1 MYNKEEKNNP
11 ASAGEQRNAKT
22 VPPLNPEQERERK
35 KKLIGFIFYSAMLL
49 LIFTVIYFL
58 FFGKKETEPGEGA
71 LQTDLPA
78 PAERQIG
85 PKAKEYEQVEG
96 LKFFDPAEEQSL
108 EDMFDEAINSEKK
121 KKNSPT
127 ANEQFEE
134 SSRKSIEM
142 IDSLM
147 NHLDNISQKSGQP
160 SPMSLAGDTTANG
173 MPSIAAS
180 AGENSEI
187 KELKKQI
194 AELKIQQQKDDV
206 TKRLIAAATGSAYPS
221 IGDTNPDHRT
231 QDHPVLPVK
240 PVKRG
245 NRRDV
250 VSSLSHAERRGGFY
264 GFGTTE
270 RAEINTIRATTYGK
284 QVIESGQ
291 NVRVRTAEPMQVGS
305 QILPAGSILTG
316 VGTVA
321 VDRLYI
327 SFSTVEYN
335 GVLTAV
341 SLDAYDADGQRG
353 LFVPGSMEMDAIRE
367 LGTELATSLSQTAS
381 QNISVIGS
389 TQSAAEELK
398 KNLGQGTIQG
408 VGRFAA
414 KKLARIRI
422 TIQDGHHIFIVPDNN
437 K

>member
-1 MYNKEEKNNP
+1 MYNKEEKISP
-11 ASAGEQRNAKT
+11 ASTAEDAKT
-22 VPPLNPEQERERK
+22 VSPVNPEQERERK

-58 FFGKKETEPGEGA
+58 FFGKKEAEPGEGA

-85 PKAKEYEQVEG
+85 PKAREYEQVEG
-96 LKFFDPAEEQSL
+96 LKFFDPASDEQSL
-108 EDMFDEAINSEKK
+108 EDMFDEAISGEKK
-121 KKNSPT
+121 KKEPT
-127 ANEQFEE
+127 ADEKFEE
-134 SSRKSIEM
+134 SSRKSTQM
-142 IDSLM
+142 IDSLI
-147 NHLDNISQKSGQP
+147 NHLDNLAQESGKP
-160 SPMSLAGDTTANG
+160 SPMSLDGDTGKPAGTQ
-173 MPSIAAS
+173 MPAIQAADN
-180 AGENSEI
+180 AEI
-187 KELKKQI
+187 KELKRQI
-194 AELKIQQQKDDV
+194 TELQIQQKKDDV
-206 TKRLIAAATGSAYPS
+206 TKRLIEAATGSSYPS
-221 IGDTNPDHRT
+221 IGDTTPDRE
-231 QDHPVLPVK
+231 DRHPMLPVK

-250 VSSLSHAERRGGFY
+250 VSSLSNMPRRSGFY
-264 GFGTTE
+264 GLASEQEE
-270 RAEINTIRATTYGK
+270 RNTIRATTYGK
-284 QVIESGQ
+284 QIIESGQ

-327 SFSTVEYN
+327 SFSTVEHN

-341 SLDAYDADGQRG
+341 SLEAYDADGIRG

-381 QNISVIGS
+381 QNISVIGA
-389 TQSAAEELK
+389 TQTAAEELK
-398 KNLGQGTIQG
+398 KDLGQGTIQG

-422 TIQDGHHIFIVPDNN
+422 TIQDGHHIFIVPDN